1 MRGFLEAS
9 GRRLGHME
17 RALALA
23 AGVVVM
29 LLMVL
34 VCAEVLGRT
43 ALNQPIRGT
52 IDMVSQMM
60 AVVAAGG
67 IAWCQSRF
75 GNVRMTIFTNRLGGR
90 ARWLAEAF
98 SLAVATWVVLALM
111 RGSYAFFQRA
121 WRGGSDTPELQIPT
135 WIGIGF
141 VTLALALLLARLVIQ
156 LLEALRLA
164 SNPTSASAIFSLT
177 GGSAAGAPAREA

>member
-1 MRGFLEAS
+1 MRRFLEAS
-9 GRRLGHME
+9 GRTLGHVE
-17 RALALA
+17 RALALG
-23 AGVVVM
+23 AGVIVM

-34 VCAEVLGRT
+34 VCAEVLGRS
-43 ALNQPIRGT
+43 AFNQPIRGV

-67 IAWCQSRF
+67 IAYCQSRF
-75 GNVRMTIFTNRLGGR
+75 GNVRMTILTNRLGGR
-90 ARWLAEAF
+90 GRWLAEAF
-98 SLAVATWVVLALM
+98 SLAVATWVVLALT
-111 RGSYAFFQRA
+111 RGSFAFFLRA

-164 SNPTSASAIFSLT
+164 SSPASGSSIFTLT
-177 GGSAAGAPAREA
+177 GGPAAPAPAREA